1 MAKNKSKQTKE
12 KKLPVGSVPVERKRT
27 FDTGPTDSTGMV
39 PKAAKKDK

>member
-1 MAKNKSKQTKE
+1 MAKNKSKQTRENK
-12 KKLPVGSVPVERKRT
+12 PVGDVPVERKRT

>member
-1 MAKNKSKQTKE
+1 MAKNKNKKQEE
-12 KKLPVGSVPVERKRT
+12 KKPVGSVPVERKRT